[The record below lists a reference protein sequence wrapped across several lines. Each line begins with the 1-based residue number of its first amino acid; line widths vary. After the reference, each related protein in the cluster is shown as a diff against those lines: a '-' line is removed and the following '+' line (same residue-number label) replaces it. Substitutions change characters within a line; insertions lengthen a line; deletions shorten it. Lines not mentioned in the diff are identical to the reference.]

1 MKVCQDTQSACVNV
15 EYCSTHTTHSKKLAH
30 IPLPAET
37 KEMIAAKLLQG
48 ISIDKIMDSIHDEMS
63 GRVYREHL
71 TTRQD
76 ILNIKRRLNIGCI
89 QKHTND
95 QSSVSAW
102 VQDLNDASNDYS
114 PILIF
119 KSQGNDG
126 CLKKEDFLLG
136 ILTKFQCDVM
146 KKYCGC
152 NLHGCYP
159 WNKCLRFPSDHSASC

>member
-1 MKVCQDTQSACVNV
+1 
-15 EYCSTHTTHSKKLAH
+15 
-30 IPLPAET
+30 
-37 KEMIAAKLLQG
+37 MIAAKLLQG
-48 ISIDKIMDSIHDEMS
+48 ISIDKIMDSIRDEMS

-102 VQDLNDASNDYS
+102 VQDLNEVSNDYS

-119 KSQGNDG
+119 KSQGNDDCDT

-136 ILTKFQCDVM
+136 IQTKFQCDVM
-146 KKYCGC
+146 K
-152 NLHGCYP
+152 NTA
-159 WNKCLRFPSDHSASC
+159 RM